1 MVCVR
6 METIVDDKCYNI
18 LQKGDKKYEKKETY
32 SSNNDICNG
41 LVTLFSKPCIGKG
54 SHQKINEQKM
64 GNGLYEDY
72 QKNEQRR

>member
-41 LVTLFSKPCIGKG
+41 LVTLFSNK
-54 SHQKINEQKM
+54 QKM
-64 GNGLYEDY
+64 GSGLYEDY